1 MYKHWFNNVSNTVS
15 TEIQYEDDSEL
26 DNTLAISHLL
36 ASEMDALVA
45 EIQRQLSVNAAS
57 LSGKINKSNYG
68 QAVSY
73 VMYVTTAI
81 MGVWN
86 FFSNSSNCCC
96 WMKPFNTC
104 FKDLLEICDTKWD
117 CTRRH
122 HLRFWCTTRE
132 RLISRS
138 KIKKQFCNTG
148 HIMPEEVWETGA
160 EGQLAAFFQ
169 RWVNI

>member
-81 MGVWN
+81 MGVRN
-86 FFSNSSNCCC
+86 FF
-96 WMKPFNTC
+96 
-104 FKDLLEICDTKWD
+104 
-117 CTRRH
+117 
-122 HLRFWCTTRE
+122 
-132 RLISRS
+132 
-138 KIKKQFCNTG
+138 
-148 HIMPEEVWETGA
+148 
-160 EGQLAAFFQ
+160 
-169 RWVNI
+169 